1 MGFTRV
7 HFITALGSS
16 IPLVWFFTM
25 TASRSLPGF
34 PSHVRLLFY
43 LGIGACMLL
52 CACLPALRR
61 ATGQPVLWRLAGAIL
76 FAVPLVVGAH
86 AHATSIILCACMLL
100 AGIALAWAFLRWFCA
115 CCLWGA
121 TVASRL
127 TLIAFALAAGL
138 RLLLAL
144 IATVAPIASLCM
156 VSALMLAS
164 TVLMEQGRL
173 DRQDDPTD
181 ERAAVAMPAPDHT
194 GTNAGTAQK
203 RSLSLRAAIP
213 YLLEISLCSLIL
225 GGSRDLVSSSPMGTA
240 SLIVNYLLRILVPI
254 GMYAWVALH
263 DAKRSHRPVQ
273 YAVVGA
279 LLALLALSIFGGPRV
294 SEAISQAL
302 LLLAWDFVLIVI
314 YLAALRDVF
323 VGHAEP
329 LAALGLY
336 RGTYELFLGAG
347 MAIAELTRHFG
358 LATELGEI
366 PRNVILFLV
375 GTVFLLAVN
384 RLAIVTEGLG
394 TATSPT
400 DAAPTASPLERQCRR
415 IGDERGLTDREIQI
429 MIYICQGF
437 SKGFIAQELG
447 LAENTVRWHSKNL
460 YEKLGIHSKQELLK
474 MVK

>member
-1 MGFTRV
+1 MRFIRI

-25 TASRSLPGF
+25 TASRSLSGF
-34 PSHVRLLFY
+34 PSHTRLLFY
-43 LGIGACMLL
+43 LGIGICMLI
-52 CACLPALRR
+52 CACSLTLRR
-61 ATGQPVLWRLAGAIL
+61 AVNQPTPWRLSGAIL
-76 FAVPLVVGAH
+76 CTVPLMVGAH
-86 AHATSIILCACMLL
+86 SYIPSAALYVSMFL
-100 AGIALAWAFLRWFCA
+100 AGIALAWTFLRWFCT

-121 TVASRL
+121 VIASRL

-138 RLLLAL
+138 RLFLAL
-144 IATVAPIASLCM
+144 IALAAPAVSLCM

-164 TVLMEQGRL
+164 TALMERGQFGRR
-173 DRQDDPTD
+173 DNPINAQTIAD
-181 ERAAVAMPAPDHT
+181 APVHT
-194 GTNAGTAQK
+194 AGTNVNTTTKNA
-203 RSLSLRAAIP
+203 LSLGTVLP

-240 SLIVNYLLRILVPI
+240 SLIVNYFLRMLVPI

-273 YAVVGA
+273 YAIVGA
-279 LLALLALSIFGGPRV
+279 LLALLALSIFGGPRA

-323 VGHAEP
+323 VDHADP
-329 LAALGLY
+329 VAALGIY
-336 RGTYELFLGAG
+336 RGAYEFFLGAG
-347 MAIAELTRHFG
+347 MATAALAQHFG
-358 LATELGEI
+358 LATDLGEI
-366 PRNVILFLV
+366 PRNIVLFLV
-375 GTVFLLAVN
+375 GTVFLLSVN
-384 RLAIVTEGLG
+384 RLAIVTEGLS
-394 TATSPT
+394 ATVSPT
-400 DAAPTASPLERQCRR
+400 DASATDLLEQRCRR
-415 IGDERGLTDREIQI
+415 IGVERGLTDREIQI

-460 YEKLGIHSKQELLK
+460 YEKLEIHSKQELLK
-474 MVK
+474 MVR